1 MQSLVRARQFKDVFT
16 VRQEGDH
23 VQQSIRRKDVVDA
36 SNSTRVVFCAGPF
49 ARRRLNRR
57 RLCLD
62 IHFDDSFFLG
72 GGALICGRDK
82 IETRFRLYVER
93 RSARRRGKERKKER
107 KKELSRA
114 LSRRGRSSSSSSSSS
129 SFGARSSFLL
139 RCRSKKTPKGRGPS
153 FFRTFFFAENQN
165 RERKN
170 NMEWKKKTRRLSF
183 CVFFNVSLQFSFHF
197 IIICRDDNKNKNK
210 NKNNYLSTSHALYH
224 NTQKRETTTRL
235 FNTHPSILIIIII
248 IIITT
253 TTYEDAFPT
262 TTTTT
267 TTTATTTTKST
278 SSSSTTTKSSTTKK
292 ANKFFTTKGDGTR
305 RVHPKEQSRHGNDRI
320 RADGTLAIEWNVLG
334 TDRCCADEEDKRN
347 NEQR

>member
-1 MQSLVRARQFKDVFT
+1 MEETKSRRVFDFTSRDVPR
-16 VRQEGDH
+16 VDEG
-23 VQQSIRRKDVVDA
+23 
-36 SNSTRVVFCAGPF
+36 
-49 ARRRLNRR
+49 
-57 RLCLD
+57 
-62 IHFDDSFFLG
+62 
-72 GGALICGRDK
+72 
-82 IETRFRLYVER
+82 
-93 RSARRRGKERKKER
+93 KKER
-107 KKELSRA
+107 TL
-114 LSRRGRSSSSSSSSS
+114 SS
-129 SFGARSSFLL
+129 SFSTREIVVLVVLVVWCAILFSSSL
-139 RCRSKKTPKGRGPS
+139 SKQKDTQGTGTQ
-153 FFRTFFFAENQN
+153 FFPHFFFLRNFSLENQN

-197 IIICRDDNKNKNK
+197 IIICRDDNNNKNNNKNK
-210 NKNNYLSTSHALYH
+210 NNNNNNNNNYLSTSHALYH

-248 IIITT
+248 IIIIT

-267 TTTATTTTKST
+267 TTATTTTTKS
-278 SSSSTTTKSSTTKK
+278 SSSSTTKSSTTKK